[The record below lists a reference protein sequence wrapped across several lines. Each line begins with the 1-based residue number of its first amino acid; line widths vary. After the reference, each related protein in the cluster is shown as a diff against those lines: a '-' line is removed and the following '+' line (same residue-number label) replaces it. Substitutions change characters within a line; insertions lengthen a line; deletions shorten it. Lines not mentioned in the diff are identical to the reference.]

1 VDLLKPARALYTT
14 RFPLMGGEAL
24 VRFVDARGQAAAART
39 ARSLEREARRIE
51 AKFSRYRP
59 ESVLS
64 EINRQAGRGPLVVDE
79 ETEYLVRSALDL
91 WSLTQ
96 GRFDPTVGILRRAW
110 DFKAK
115 RVPTAAELAALLPL
129 VDARALSLK
138 HGSVALGKVGM
149 ELDLGGVGKEY
160 AVDRVAELLSAE
172 GVDSAIINF
181 LGDVRTLGRRGD
193 GQPWSVGVL
202 DPFQPGRCLLAIR
215 IMAGAGIA
223 TSGDYERGFVHDGV
237 RYHHL
242 LDATTGQP
250 AWGLRSVTV
259 VAPTAFLAGQLA
271 TAAFLLGPAQG
282 LTLLEDRPGVEGAL
296 VTETGD
302 LLLTRGMDRI
312 ATLRPQEA
320 IA

>member
-1 VDLLKPARALYTT
+1 MDLLKPARALYTT

-24 VRFVDARGQAAAART
+24 VRFVDSRGRAAAERT
-39 ARSLEREARRIE
+39 VRSLEREAHRIE

-79 ETEYLVRSALDL
+79 ETHYLIRSALDL
-91 WSLTQ
+91 WSLTG

-110 DFKAK
+110 DFKAG
-115 RVPTAAELAALLPL
+115 RVPLPAELAALMPL
-129 VDARALSLK
+129 VDARALSLRN
-138 HGSVALGKVGM
+138 GTVALGKLGM
-149 ELDLGGVGKEY
+149 QLDLGGVGKEY
-160 AVDRVAELLSAE
+160 AADRVAELLSAE

-202 DPFQPGRCLLAIR
+202 DPFQPSRCLMAIR
-215 IMAGAGIA
+215 IGEGAGIA
-223 TSGDYERGFVHDGV
+223 TSGDYERGFVEDGV

-250 AWGLRSVTV
+250 ARGLRSVTV

-271 TAAFLLGPAQG
+271 TATFLLGPAQG
-282 LTLLEDRPGVEGAL
+282 LALLEGRHGVEGAL
-296 VTETGD
+296 VTDAGE
-302 LLLTRGMDRI
+302 LLLTLGMDRI

>member
-1 VDLLKPARALYTT
+1 
-14 RFPLMGGEAL
+14 MGGDAL

-39 ARSLEREARRIE
+39 ARSLEHEARRIE

-64 EINRQAGRGPLVVDE
+64 EINRQAGHGPLVVDE
-79 ETEYLVRSALDL
+79 ETEHLIRSALDL
-91 WSLTQ
+91 WSLTA

-110 DFKAK
+110 DFKAG
-115 RVPTAAELAALLPL
+115 RVPTPTELAALLPL
-129 VDARALSLK
+129 VDARALILRN
-138 HGSVALGKVGM
+138 GTVTLGKFGM

-160 AVDRVAELLSAE
+160 AVDRVSELLSAE
-172 GVDSAIINF
+172 GVESAIINF

-215 IMAGAGIA
+215 IGEGAGIA
-223 TSGDYERGFVHDGV
+223 TSGDYERGFVQDGV

-250 AWGLRSVTV
+250 ARGLRSVTV
-259 VAPTAFLAGQLA
+259 VAPTALLAGQLT
-271 TAAFLLGPAQG
+271 TAAFLLGPVQG
-282 LTLLEDRPGVEGAL
+282 LALLESRPGVEGAL
-296 VTETGD
+296 VTETRE

-312 ATLRPQEA
+312 ATQRPQEA

>member
-1 VDLLKPARALYTT
+1 MKPARALYTT
-14 RFPLMGGEAL
+14 RFPLLGGEAL
-24 VRFVDARGQAAAART
+24 VRFADSRGREAAART
-39 ARSLEREARRIE
+39 ARSLEREAHRIE

-64 EINRQAGRGPLVVDE
+64 ELNRQAGCGPLVVDE
-79 ETEYLVRSALDL
+79 ETEYLIRAALDL
-91 WSLTQ
+91 WTLTA

-110 DFKAK
+110 DFKAG
-115 RVPTAAELAALLPL
+115 RVPSPAELAALLPL
-129 VDARALSLK
+129 VDARAVRLRS
-138 HGSVALGKVGM
+138 GTVALGKVGM

-160 AVDRVAELLSAE
+160 AVDRVAELLSDE

-215 IMAGAGIA
+215 IGEGAGIA
-223 TSGDYERGFVHDGV
+223 TSGDYERGFTQDGV

-250 AWGLRSVTV
+250 ARGLRSVTV

-282 LTLLEDRPGVEGAL
+282 LRLLEERPGIEGAL
-296 VTETGD
+296 VTEAGE
-302 LLLTRGMDRI
+302 LLLSPGLDRI

>member
-1 VDLLKPARALYTT
+1 
-14 RFPLMGGEAL
+14 MGGDAL

-39 ARSLEREARRIE
+39 ARSLEHEARRIE

-64 EINRQAGRGPLVVDE
+64 EINRQAGHGPLVVDE
-79 ETEYLVRSALDL
+79 ETEHLIRSALDL
-91 WSLTQ
+91 WSLTA

-110 DFKAK
+110 DFKAG
-115 RVPTAAELAALLPL
+115 RVPTPTELAALLPL
-129 VDARALSLK
+129 VDARALILRN
-138 HGSVALGKVGM
+138 GTVTLGKFGM

-172 GVDSAIINF
+172 GVESAIINF

-215 IMAGAGIA
+215 IGEGAGIA
-223 TSGDYERGFVHDGV
+223 TSGDYERGFVQDGV

-250 AWGLRSVTV
+250 ARGLRSVTV
-259 VAPTAFLAGQLA
+259 VAPTALLAGQLT
-271 TAAFLLGPAQG
+271 TAAFLLGPVQG
-282 LTLLEDRPGVEGAL
+282 LALLESRPGVEGAL
-296 VTETGD
+296 VTETRE

-312 ATLRPQEA
+312 ATQRPQEA